1 MAWAPRAGSAGRA
14 MIRQLHPEAD
24 PALLTKQPHMQ
35 QGHPSSQHVAQGTV
49 LEGLGAWQCLT
60 VPPSLTALPGE
71 QQRAKPK
78 AGAQG
83 GTFFSFSP
91 PRC

>member
-14 MIRQLHPEAD
+14 MTRQVQPEAD
-24 PALLTKQPHMQ
+24 PALLTK

-49 LEGLGAWQCLT
+49 LEGLGGWQCLT

-71 QQRAKPK
+71 QQ
-78 AGAQG
+78 
-83 GTFFSFSP
+83 
-91 PRC
+91 